1 VPGQLAPHR
10 AGQLTDRGAV
20 WRDGETGLILELQS
34 AGDVITV
41 ELVASRTREL
51 PGANTLLEEP
61 LELPAG
67 SGVYRVVRWGQ
78 PAVTYR
84 IAIVEAGTKIV
95 VIEVS
100 GFDHDQF
107 MRIASSL
114 RTF

>member
-1 VPGQLAPHR
+1 
-10 AGQLTDRGAV
+10 
-20 WRDGETGLILELQS
+20 
-34 AGDVITV
+34 
-41 ELVASRTREL
+41 
-51 PGANTLLEEP
+51 
-61 LELPAG
+61 
-67 SGVYRVVRWGQ
+67 
-78 PAVTYR
+78 VTYR